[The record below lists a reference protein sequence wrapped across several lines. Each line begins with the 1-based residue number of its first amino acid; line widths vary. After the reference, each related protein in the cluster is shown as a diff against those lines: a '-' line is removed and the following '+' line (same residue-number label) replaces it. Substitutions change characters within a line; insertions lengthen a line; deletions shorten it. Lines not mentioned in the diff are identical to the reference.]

1 MAATAPA
8 LRSQALLI
16 LFLAALVAIG
26 VGAVLALGFARRPS
40 VAAAFGAA
48 AIVTGCGIG
57 LAAAV
62 QVFVT
67 GEEVALRAAW
77 NVPLASFHVAID
89 ALSAF
94 FLALIFVVSA
104 FVAIYGVGYMK
115 GATARQSAIAWPMLA
130 VLIGSMAL
138 VVVARNGVLFLVAW
152 EAMAISSF
160 FLVTLN
166 DGAVEVRNAGK
177 SYLIASHIGTAFLL
191 AFFLLAAHG
200 APDLD
205 FESFSR
211 GAEAATRA
219 GPLFVLALIGFGT
232 KAGLM
237 PMHVWLPEAH
247 PAAPS
252 HVSALMSGVMIKMGI
267 YGLLRFTT
275 DLGVPPA
282 WWGWTLIV
290 LGLVSGVLGGL
301 NAIASHDFKRMMA
314 YHSVENIGIIALG
327 LGAGLLGL
335 HHGSMA
341 LTVLG
346 FGGALFHTLNH
357 ALFKALLFLGAGAVV
372 HATGTREI
380 EKMGGLLRRMPYT
393 GAFFAVGALAISG
406 LPPLNGF
413 MGEFVIFRA
422 GLQAISDPER
432 GGVILVASLVGGLA
446 MISALSGGAFMKAFG
461 IVFLGSPRSEHSE
474 HAHESTGTMRAAM
487 AGLAGLCFAVA
498 LATPWLL
505 TWLASATG
513 AVAGITASQAEF
525 RLRGATGSME
535 GVVIA
540 FTALIAVVI
549 VLALIRMALL
559 ARRPVGEAVTWD
571 CGYVRPTSRMQY
583 TASSFVE
590 PLTTLF
596 SPLLRQVRHLLR
608 PSGLF
613 PGRSSFE
620 SSTPDVVQ
628 EEAYHRTAVG
638 IDRALLQL
646 RWLQHGR
653 INIYI
658 LYIGATLVALLVWQV
673 GLS

>member
-1 MAATAPA
+1 
-8 LRSQALLI
+8 LQAFLI
-16 LFLAALVAIG
+16 LLLAALVTIG
-26 VGAVLALGFARRPS
+26 LGAVLALAFARRPS
-40 VAAAFGAA
+40 LAAPVGAWTIVA
-48 AIVTGCGIG
+48 GCAIG
-57 LAAAV
+57 LASAV
-62 QVFVT
+62 QVLIT
-67 GEEVALRAAW
+67 GEEPEFQAAW
-77 NVPLASFHVAID
+77 NVPLGSFRLTID

-94 FLALIFVVSA
+94 FLALVFVVSA
-104 FVAIYGVGYMK
+104 VVAIYGIGYMK
-115 GATARQSAIAWPMLA
+115 GATSRQSAIGWPMLA
-130 VLIGSMAL
+130 VLVGSMAL
-138 VVVARNGVLFLVAW
+138 VVTARNGILFLAAW

-166 DGAVEVRNAGK
+166 DAAVEVRNAGK

-200 APDLD
+200 APNLD
-205 FESFSR
+205 FDSFGR

-219 GPLFVLALIGFGT
+219 GPLFVLALVGFGT

-275 DLGVPPA
+275 DLGTPEA

-335 HHGSMA
+335 HHGSLA

-393 GAFFAVGALAISG
+393 AAFFAVGALAISG

-422 GLQAISDPER
+422 GLQAVSDPEH

-446 MISALSGGAFMKAFG
+446 MISAFSGGAFMKAFG
-461 IVFLGSPRSEHSE
+461 IVFLGSPRSDHSE
-474 HAHESTGTMRAAM
+474 HAPEATGTMRAAM
-487 AGLAGLCFAVA
+487 AALAGLCFAVA

-513 AVAGITASQAEF
+513 AIAGTTADQAEF
-525 RLRGATGSME
+525 RLRGATGSLE

-540 FTALIAVVI
+540 FAALIAIVI
-549 VLALIRMALL
+549 ALTLLRVALL
-559 ARRPVGEAVTWD
+559 ARRPVGDAVTWD
-571 CGYVRPTSRMQY
+571 CAYVRPTARMQY

-596 SPLLRQVRHLLR
+596 SPLLRQVRRLLR

-613 PGRSSFE
+613 PSRGSFE
-620 SSTPDVVQ
+620 SATPDIVQ
-628 EEAYHRTAVG
+628 EEVYHRTAVG
-638 IDRALLQL
+638 VDRALLQL